1 MTRNRS
7 ISPPGPAAR
16 RSIRRLR
23 LETLEDRT
31 VPSAPYDLITGRGVD
46 AGGHVFCALTE
57 LPEPHRVLPES
68 LTGGRWTRDP
78 DDAFLLHSQPFARKV
93 IYLDFDGNVTT
104 GTLWNDND
112 PTIITP
118 PFDIDGDPTTFVPDE
133 LLRIE
138 AIWER
143 VSEDFSPFDVDVTTE
158 FPGLDRLMNS
168 GGTDDRWGIRVNIG
182 GDGSWWG
189 PVGGVAFLGSF
200 DWDTD
205 TGCFIFED
213 NLANGDEK
221 FTAEAISHEVGH
233 TLGLEHDGDKR
244 PDPPIDNYAG
254 HGSGPTGWAPIMGV
268 GYFRE
273 LSQWDRGEYAGA
285 NNLQNDLAVITTKN
299 GFGFRPDD
307 HGNSLNSATPAMVTG
322 PTAISGTGVI
332 ERRSDVD
339 YFSFVTGTGPVT
351 ITANPAARGGNL
363 DILAE
368 LYNAA
373 GQRIA
378 FDNPVNGTSATIST
392 TLAAG
397 KYFLKIDGV
406 GKGNPRDPMEPGYT
420 DFGSLGQ
427 YIVTGD
433 IQEPTPLRV
442 TGVAAIE
449 SVLGQ
454 VTRLR
459 LTFNVPADARTFVSG
474 NVRVTGPAGTAVP
487 ILGFSK
493 FDAAGTVWDI
503 RIAPQRFVGDGGVRV
518 WVAPRVLS
526 VGVMPMD
533 QDGDGTAGEAE
544 DYLGAAAYQFNS
556 AAPGLIADNGTT
568 DFPLVI
574 GRSLSV
580 KDVNVR
586 VNLSHPYVS
595 DLEVQLISPANKV
608 LRLFNH
614 RGADGNDLH
623 DTRFDDQAGKTI
635 DLATAPYAGVF
646 RPDGGTLADLIG
658 DDAQGTWTLRV
669 IDGFAG
675 GTGQLNSWGLTI
687 STDSARSA
695 AGLVDVIPVNETG
708 SLLAMRIS
716 GLELLF
722 ATPMNPATITSVDVK
737 VRDPLGKAVRV
748 LTVVP
753 AAGTNNTRFLVA
765 TSPWVRAGNYTVR
778 VGPAVA
784 DVFGNGL
791 DTNGNG
797 AFLELADAVLSTLAV
812 DNHVFMS
819 KQSPV
824 AISRGGSVTAAIA
837 VGSTARIGELAIELN
852 IQHPSVGDLK
862 VTLIAPTGEQFV
874 LVDHRGGTGANFVRT
889 ILSDA
894 ATDSVA
900 TGSAP
905 FRGDFQPEQSLAAL
919 AGRVVT
925 GTWKLKVEDTGTG
938 DAGSL
943 LSWGLYVKPQ

>member
-16 RSIRRLR
+16 RPDRRLR
-23 LETLEDRT
+23 LEALEDRT
-31 VPSAPYDLITGRGVD
+31 VPSAPYDPVTGRGMD
-46 AGGHVFCALTE
+46 TTGHEFYALTE
-57 LPEPHRVLPES
+57 LPDPDRVPPSS

-78 DDAFLLHSQPFARKV
+78 DDAFLLHSHPFARKV
-93 IYLDFDGNVTT
+93 IYLDFDGQTT
-104 GTLWNDND
+104 AGTLWNDQNH

-118 PFDIDGDPTTFVPDE
+118 AFDIDGDASTFTTDE
-133 LLRIE
+133 LQRIE

-143 VSEDFSPFDVDVTTE
+143 VAEDFGPFDVDVTTE
-158 FPGLDRLMNS
+158 FPGLDRLMNT
-168 GGTDDRWGIRVNIG
+168 GGSDDRWGIRVIIG

-205 TGCFIFED
+205 TGCFIFEA

-233 TLGLEHDGDKR
+233 SLGLRHDGR
-244 PDPPIDNYAG
+244 TNPPEENYAG

-273 LSQWDRGEYAGA
+273 LSQWNRGEYAAA
-285 NNLQNDLAVITTKN
+285 NNQQDDLAVITTQN
-299 GFGFRPDD
+299 GFGYRPDD
-307 HGNSLNSATPAMVTG
+307 HGNGLKSVTPAMVTG
-322 PTAISGTGVI
+322 PTGISGTGVI

-339 YFSFVTGTGPVT
+339 YFSFITGNGPVT
-351 ITANPAARGGNL
+351 ITANPALRGGNL

-406 GKGNPRDPMEPGYT
+406 GKGKPRDPMSPGYT
-420 DFGSLGQ
+420 DYGSLGQ
-427 YIVTGD
+427 YTFTGV

-449 SVLGQ
+449 SAPGL

-459 LTFNVPADARTFVSG
+459 LSFNVPADARTFVSG
-474 NVRVTGPAGTAVP
+474 NIRVTGPAGTAVP

-493 FDAAGTVWDI
+493 FDAPSTVWDI
-503 RIAPQRFVGDGGVRV
+503 LVAPQRFVGDGGVRV
-518 WVAPRVLS
+518 WVAPRVQS
-526 VGVMPMD
+526 IGVMPMD
-533 QDGDGTAGEAE
+533 QDGDGNAGEPE
-544 DYLGAAAYQFNS
+544 DFLGAAAYQFNS
-556 AAPGLIADNGTT
+556 SAPGLIADEGTT
-568 DFPLVI
+568 DFLLDI
-574 GRSLSV
+574 GRSLSI

-608 LRLFNH
+608 VRLFNH

-623 DTRFDDQAGKTI
+623 DTRFDDQAAKTI
-635 DLATAPYAGVF
+635 DFATAPYAGVF
-646 RPDGGTLADLIG
+646 RPDGGTLANLIG

-669 IDGFAG
+669 IDSFAG

-695 AGLVDVIPVNETG
+695 AGLVAVNPVNETG
-708 SLLAMRIS
+708 STLATRIS
-716 GLELLF
+716 GLELVF
-722 ATPMNPATITSVDVK
+722 ATPMNPATVTPADVR
-737 VRDPLGKAVRV
+737 VRDPLGNAVRV

-765 TSPWVRAGNYTVR
+765 TSSWVRAGNYTVR

-797 AFLELADAVLSTLAV
+797 AFLELADAVSSTHPV

-819 KQSPV
+819 KQLPV
-824 AISRGGSVTAAIA
+824 AIPRGGSVTAAIA

-874 LVDHRGGTGANFVRT
+874 LVDHRGGTGGNFVRT

-894 ATDSVA
+894 ATDPVA
-900 TGSAP
+900 AGSAP
-905 FRGDFQPEQSLAAL
+905 FRGDFQPEQSLTAL